1 MYIGALEVHPFRLMK
16 LNDFTAKALEES
28 TNEYKKVK
36 MPRQDQLMQF
46 RYVYKQMPDDLRVL
60 LERGLLDQAYF
71 LYVYAMDTGW
81 RFLVSME
88 KALRP
93 YDVTFKGQ
101 VKTNLKR
108 ISQNIIGTVILG
120 EGESQCVFRVTDM
133 LRGQITVKDAKE
145 MIEMYKVIEEQE
157 EIHGDI

>member
-1 MYIGALEVHPFRLMK
+1 
-16 LNDFTAKALEES
+16 
-28 TNEYKKVK
+28 
-36 MPRQDQLMQF
+36 
-46 RYVYKQMPDDLRVL
+46 MPDDLRVL
-60 LERGLLDQAYF
+60 LDRGLLDQAYF

-108 ISQNIIGTVILG
+108 IAQNIIGTVILG
-120 EGESQCVFRVTDM
+120 EGEKECVFRVTDM
-133 LRGQITVKDAKE
+133 LRAQITVKDAKE